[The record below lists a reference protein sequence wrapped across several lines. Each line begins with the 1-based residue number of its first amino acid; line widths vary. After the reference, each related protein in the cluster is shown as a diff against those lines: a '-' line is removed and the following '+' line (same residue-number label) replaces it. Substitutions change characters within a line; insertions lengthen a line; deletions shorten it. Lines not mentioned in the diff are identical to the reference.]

1 MSDSRE
7 ISMKIMQNFLKDK
20 KLENFSE
27 QSSQEENAFV
37 TMLVM
42 TALRHLVYIRKILK
56 SFVNKKLSSQHVASQ
71 AALVLGATELL
82 YMKTPD
88 YAVLNSYVNLVK
100 MQTNRYIAG
109 FVNAVLR
116 KINNEKQKLID
127 EDTGEFFPHDFRAL
141 LKKDYSAKIIAQLEK
156 IAILEP
162 ALDITCKTDDSSKK
176 LKGKKLPLGTVRLT
190 TKGIVSSLPDYE
202 KGTWWVQDFS
212 SSLPVK
218 MLGKIKAKKV
228 LELCA
233 APGGKTA
240 QLLSAGAEVT
250 CLDIS
255 ADRID
260 VLKENLQRLK
270 MTAKEILC
278 VDGLDFLQNTKEK
291 YDIVL
296 LDAPCSATGTLR
308 RHPEVVHTKTIQDI
322 IKQSSLQKQFL
333 ERVDSVLNPNGI
345 LLYCTC
351 SLCKAEG
358 ENQIQD
364 FLKNKPSYK
373 IVSLQEKLPPELAK
387 ISTPEGWIRILPHHL
402 ATLGGADGFFIA
414 CLKKGS

>member
-20 KLENFSE
+20 RLENFSE
-27 QSSQEENAFV
+27 LSSQEESAFV
-37 TMLVM
+37 TMLTM

-56 SFVNKKLSSQHVASQ
+56 SFVNKKLSSQHIASQ

-100 MQTNRYIAG
+100 AQTNRYVAG

-116 KINNEKQKLID
+116 KINNEKQRFIE
-127 EDTGEFFPHDFRAL
+127 EDIGEFFPHDFRTL
-141 LKKDYSAKIIAQLEK
+141 LKKDYSAKTIAELEK
-156 IAILEP
+156 IAISEP
-162 ALDITCKTDDSSKK
+162 ALDLTCKTEDSAKK
-176 LKGKKLPLGTVRLT
+176 LKGKTLPLGTIRLT
-190 TKGIVSSLPDYE
+190 TKGTVSSLPDYE

-218 MLGKIKAKKV
+218 MLGEIKSKKV

-240 QLLSAGAEVT
+240 QLLSAGAQVT

-260 VLKENLQRLK
+260 ILKENLQRLK
-270 MTAKEILC
+270 MAPKEILC
-278 VDGLDFLQNTKEK
+278 ADGLDYLQNTKEK
-291 YDIVL
+291 FDIVL

-308 RHPEVVHTKTIQDI
+308 RHPEIVHTKTLQDVV
-322 IKQSSLQKQFL
+322 KQATLQKQFL
-333 ERVDSVLNPNGI
+333 AKIVNILKPEGL

-358 ENQIQD
+358 ENQIRD
-364 FLKNKPSYK
+364 FLKNNPSCK
-373 IVSLQEKLPPELAK
+373 TVSLQEKLPAELAK
-387 ISTPEGWIRILPHHL
+387 ILTPEGWIRILPHHL
-402 ATLGGADGFFIA
+402 ADFGGADGFFIA
-414 CLKKGS
+414 CLKKGF